1 MSEATAVSSAAA
13 DPIYKTDDL
22 IAQDIEKYLEVH
34 QHKTMLRFITCGSVD
49 DGKSTLIGRL
59 LYDSKMIFEDQLE
72 ALEADSKRVGTQ
84 GQEIDF
90 ALLVDGLAAE
100 REQGITIDVAYR
112 FFATE
117 KRKFIVADTPGH
129 EQYTR
134 NMVTGASTADL
145 AVILIDARKGVLVQ
159 TRRHSYLAQL
169 IGIRNIVL
177 AVNKMDLVDY
187 DQAVFDR
194 IVEDY
199 GAFARSIGITD
210 FVAMPISGFR
220 GDNITGPSANTPW
233 YQGPALMEHLETVE
247 VDGTADAA
255 KPFRMPVQWV
265 NRPNLD
271 FRGFSGQIATGV
283 VRPGD
288 TVRVVP
294 SGKTSTITRIV
305 TLDGDLEQ
313 AVAGQSVTLCFADE
327 IDCSRGDVIC
337 LADAPVQAA
346 DQFETTIVWMD
357 DNALLPGR
365 PYWLKLGTQTVTA
378 TVQQPKYQVNVNT
391 MEHLA
396 AKTLELN
403 AIGVANLS
411 TDRPLPFEPYAQNR
425 DLGGFILIDKMTN
438 ATVAAGMIHFS
449 LRRSDNVHWQATDV
463 TRDHHAAVKNQT
475 PAVLWLTGLS
485 GAGKSTIANL
495 VEKKLARMNRHTFL
509 LDGDNVRHG
518 LNKDLGFTDAD
529 RVENI
534 RRVGEVAKLMTD
546 AGLIVITAFISPFR
560 SERDMVRQMMQP
572 GEFFEIHIDTPLAD
586 AEARD
591 VKGLYRKARS
601 GQLKNFTG
609 IDSPY
614 EAPEDPEIRIDTTA
628 MTAEEAA
635 EEIIRRLIP

>member
-1 MSEATAVSSAAA
+1 MTTN
-13 DPIYKTDDL
+13 DPIYKTDAL
-22 IAQDIEKYLEVH
+22 IAQDIDAYLEAH

-59 LYDSKMIFEDQLE
+59 LYDSKMIFEDQLA

-112 FFATE
+112 FFTTE

-145 AVILIDARKGVLVQ
+145 AVILIDARKGVLTQ
-159 TRRHSYLAQL
+159 TRRHSYLVNQL
-169 IGIRNIVL
+169 GIRHIVL

-187 DQAVFDR
+187 DQATFDA
-194 IVEDY
+194 IVADY
-199 GAFARSIGITD
+199 KTFADSIGIED
-210 FVAMPISGFR
+210 FTAIPISGFK
-220 GDNITGPSANTPW
+220 GDNITGPSEHTPW
-233 YQGPALMEHLETVE
+233 YKGPSLLPYLEAVE
-247 VDGTADAA
+247 VDVTSDQER
-255 KPFRMPVQWV
+255 PFRMPVQWV

-271 FRGFSGQIATGV
+271 FRGFSGLIASGT

-288 TVRVVP
+288 EVRVLP
-294 SGKTSTITRIV
+294 SGKTSKVARIV
-305 TLDGDLEQ
+305 SLEGDRDL
-313 AVAGQSVTLCFADE
+313 AVAGESTTITLEDE
-327 IDCSRGDVIC
+327 IDCSRGQVIVAAKEP
-337 LADAPVQAA
+337 LEVA
-346 DQFETTIVWMD
+346 DQFEATIVWMD
-357 DNALLPGR
+357 ETELVPGR
-365 PYWLKLGTQTVTA
+365 AYWLKIGTQTVSA
-378 TVQQPKYQVNVNT
+378 TVHEPKYEVNVNT
-391 MEHLA
+391 QEHLA
-396 AKTLELN
+396 TKTLDLN
-403 AIGVANLS
+403 AIGVANIT
-411 TDRPLPFEPYAQNR
+411 TDREIPFAPYAENR

-438 ATVAAGMIHFS
+438 QTSAAGMINFA
-449 LRRSDNVHWQATDV
+449 LRRAQNIHWQATDIG
-463 TRDHHAAVKNQT
+463 REHHANMKHQK

-485 GAGKSTIANL
+485 GSGKSTIANI

-518 LNKDLGFTDAD
+518 LNKDLGFTEAD

-560 SERDMVRQMMQP
+560 SERDMVRSMMQP
-572 GEFFEIHIDTPLAD
+572 GEFIEIFVDTPLEV

-591 VKGLYRKARS
+591 VKGLYAKARS

-614 EAPEDPEIRIDTTA
+614 EAPENAEMRIDTTA
-628 MTAEEAA
+628 MTPEEAA
-635 EEIIRRLIP
+635 DLIIARLIP